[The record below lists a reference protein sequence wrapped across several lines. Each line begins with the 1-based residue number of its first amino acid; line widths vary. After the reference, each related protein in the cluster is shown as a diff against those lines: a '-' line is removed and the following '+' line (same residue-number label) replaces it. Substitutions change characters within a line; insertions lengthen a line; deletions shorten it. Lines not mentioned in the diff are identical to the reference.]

1 MQTLHSQPLHLPPS
15 FFPPS
20 FLTSLSSTSML
31 FQTKL
36 LEIANPHLHGSYIIV
51 EATDKETKHK
61 EYVLHGTEF
70 WEAKQNWAVE
80 KAGNSVG
87 QVV

>member
-1 MQTLHSQPLHLPPS
+1 MQTLHSQPLRLPPS

-31 FQTKL
+31 FQTEL
-36 LEIANPHLHGSYIIV
+36 LEIANPHLHGSYIVV

-61 EYVLHGTEF
+61 EYVFMALNSG
-70 WEAKQNWAVE
+70 KQ
-80 KAGNSVG
+80 SRTG
-87 QVV
+87 QWRKQGIV

>member
-1 MQTLHSQPLHLPPS
+1 
-15 FFPPS
+15 
-20 FLTSLSSTSML
+20 ML

-36 LEIANPHLHGSYIIV
+36 LEIANPPLHGSYIVV

-61 EYVLHGTEF
+61 EYPLRGTEF
-70 WEAKQNWAVE
+70 WEAKQNRALE
-80 KAGNSVG
+80 KAGDSVG